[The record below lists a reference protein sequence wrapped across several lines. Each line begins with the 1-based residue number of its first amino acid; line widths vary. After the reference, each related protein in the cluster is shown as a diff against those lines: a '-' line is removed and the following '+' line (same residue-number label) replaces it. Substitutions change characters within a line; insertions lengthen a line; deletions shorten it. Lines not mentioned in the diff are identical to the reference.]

1 MIGRL
6 DELNQ
11 LERFYNSSKFEFL
24 TMYGRRRIGKTTI
37 LREFAGRHKALFF
50 SAQEKNDSL
59 NLLDFSKMVQT
70 FFEGSFISS
79 FQNWE
84 AAFEYIT
91 GKISDKKLVLI
102 IDEFPFLAEPNPSMT
117 SGGVFL
123 WDFTG
128 GKYKK

>member
-70 FFEGSFISS
+70 FFKGSFISS

-84 AAFEYIT
+84 AEFEYIT
-91 GKISDKKLVLI
+91 GKISDEKLVLI

-117 SGGVFL
+117 SGGVL
-123 WDFTG
+123 L
-128 GKYKK
+128 